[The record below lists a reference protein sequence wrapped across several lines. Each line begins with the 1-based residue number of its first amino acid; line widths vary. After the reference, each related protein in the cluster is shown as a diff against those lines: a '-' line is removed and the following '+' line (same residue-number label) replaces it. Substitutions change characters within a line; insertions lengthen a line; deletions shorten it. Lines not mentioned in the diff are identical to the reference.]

1 LGELVGNQG
10 SDAAVEHDA
19 ATDWLPQ
26 IPQQQ
31 LRGQVYD
38 VLRAG
43 ILKQQ
48 FPPGSRLDLEQLESA
63 MGISRTP
70 LKEALQRLEADGL
83 VEVIARRG
91 TYVSE
96 LNLED
101 AIELF
106 ELRQVLE
113 VGAAPWILERASDED
128 IARIVALNDDL
139 FALLDTGPYEEIVVE
154 FIERD
159 RLFHNSIMNL
169 TGNTVLV
176 EAYSDVNT
184 HLQITRVN
192 KSFVRTQS
200 NSTGNEHDQIVDAL
214 VNRDERALR
223 QALTEHI
230 VASRDR
236 TVYAMTG
243 QG

>member
-1 LGELVGNQG
+1 MRKQE
-10 SDAAVEHDA
+10 SDSAVEHDA
-19 ATDWLPQ
+19 GTDWLPQ

-38 VLRAG
+38 ILRAG

-48 FPPGSRLDLEQLESA
+48 FPPGARLDLEQLEGA

-70 LKEALQRLEADGL
+70 LKEALQRLEAEGL

-113 VGAAPWILERASDED
+113 VGAAPSILERATDED

-139 FALLDTGPYEEIVVE
+139 FGLLDTAPYDEIVVE

-159 RLFHNSIMNL
+159 RLFHNSMMDL
-169 TGNTVLV
+169 AGNKALV
-176 EAYSDVNT
+176 AAYSDVNT

-192 KSFVRTQS
+192 RSFVRSQS
-200 NSTGNEHDQIVDAL
+200 NTTGNEHDEIVAAL
-214 VNRDERALR
+214 VSRDETALQR
-223 QALTEHI
+223 ALTEHI

-236 TVYAMTG
+236 TVDAMTG

>member
-1 LGELVGNQG
+1 MAKQG
-10 SDAAVEHDA
+10 SHPVVDYNAGAA
-19 ATDWLPQ
+19 WLPQ

-31 LRGQVYD
+31 LREQVYD
-38 VLRAG
+38 LLRAG

-48 FPPGSRLDLEQLESA
+48 FPPGARLDMEELERA

-70 LKEALQRLEADGL
+70 LKEALQRLEAEGL

-113 VGAAPWILERASDED
+113 VGAVPWILERATDED
-128 IARIVALNDDL
+128 IARIVTLNDEL

-159 RLFHNSIMNL
+159 RLFHSSMMNL
-169 TGNTVLV
+169 VGNGALV

-192 KSFVRTQS
+192 TSFVRGQS
-200 NSTGNEHDQIVDAL
+200 NATGNEHDHIVEAL
-214 VNRDERALR
+214 VSRDEASLQHALI
-223 QALTEHI
+223 EHI

-236 TVYAMTG
+236 TVEAMTG

>member
-1 LGELVGNQG
+1 LGELVGKQG
-10 SDAAVEHDA
+10 SDSAVEHDA
-19 ATDWLPQ
+19 AMEWLPQ

-43 ILKQQ
+43 ILKQH

-113 VGAAPWILERASDED
+113 VGATTWILERATDED
-128 IARIVALNDDL
+128 IERIVALNDDL
-139 FALLDTGPYEEIVVE
+139 FALLDTAPYEEIVVE

-159 RLFHNSIMNL
+159 RLFHNSMMNL
-169 TGNTVLV
+169 TGNTALV

-192 KSFVRTQS
+192 RSFVRTQS

-214 VNRDERALR
+214 VNRDERALQ
-223 QALTEHI
+223 QALTKHI